1 MGIPVWQ
8 PYLSDK
14 VRMRTRLGEF
24 EVECFDVY
32 HNGTPCRAFLVN
44 VGEETILYC
53 TDFEYVAYDLRKKNI
68 TVMLVELN
76 YSSEKISDDNDHLQH
91 LVRGHAEARTTL
103 ELVKHNSKRL
113 HTVLFCH
120 MSKSGGLDREK
131 VAKMI
136 PDYIPSWC
144 RWAWCK
150 DGETYN
156 IDSIPF

>member
-14 VRMRTRLGEF
+14 VRQRTHLGEF
-24 EVECFDVY
+24 VVECFDVY
-32 HNGTPCRAFLVN
+32 HNGTPCRAFLIN

-53 TDFEYVAYDLRKKNI
+53 TDFEYVAYDLKNKNI

-76 YSSEKISDDNDHLQH
+76 YSSERISDDNDHLQH
-91 LVRGHAEARTTL
+91 LVRGHAEAKTTL
-103 ELVKHNSKRL
+103 ELIKHNSKRL

-131 VAKMI
+131 VAEMI

-150 DGETYN
+150 DGETYD